1 MSEHPPPGQHARLRM
16 TSRAEN
22 VAVVRAM
29 LTGIADSVGLSYDVA
44 DGIRTAV
51 SEACNN
57 VVMHA
62 YDGAPGPM
70 QVGLTLHRDSVEV
83 VVTDWGSGIK
93 PHAALD
99 DAATML
105 GVGLSVVQAFTD
117 SVELRGAPGAGT
129 EVRMQFDVARG
140 VTPPAGTLPD
150 EQPSSAPIADGSA
163 LLTLVPSPLVA
174 PILAQVAAA
183 LAARARF
190 TLDRL
195 SDAQLL
201 TDAIA
206 AHAPHACADGRLAMR
221 IDSVPRAVEMRVG
234 PLEPAAAEHLLADAG
249 PSGLRAIAER
259 LSDGARIEPGQEGDT
274 VVVRL
279 DDQRRVR
286 WSTPA

>member
-1 MSEHPPPGQHARLRM
+1 MTEHPPPGQHVRLRV

-29 LTGIADSVGLSYDVA
+29 LTGIAASVGLSYDVA

-57 VVMHA
+57 VVVHA
-62 YDGAPGPM
+62 YDGGSGPM

-99 DAATML
+99 DTATVL
-105 GVGLSVVQAFTD
+105 GVGLAVVQAFTD

-129 EVRMQFDVARG
+129 EVRMQFDVAG
-140 VTPPAGTLPD
+140 GLTPPAGTLPD
-150 EQPSSAPIADGSA
+150 EQPSPAPIADGSA

-190 TLDRL
+190 TVDRL

-206 AHAPHACADGRLAMR
+206 AHAPNACADGRLAMR
-221 IDSVPRAVEMRVG
+221 IDSVPCAVEMRVG

-259 LSDGARIEPGQEGDT
+259 LSDGAQIEPGQEGDT

-279 DDQRRVR
+279 DDQRRAR
-286 WSTPA
+286 WSALA